1 MHALQPPQA
10 DSSGFNIHAFSHGPR
25 CSGLV
30 FVQSLV
36 LNYTTVPP
44 VARRYGEKYPFEQ
57 RQRLFKV
64 IFAVVIKG
72 NI

>member
-1 MHALQPPQA
+1 
-10 DSSGFNIHAFSHGPR
+10 
-25 CSGLV
+25 
-30 FVQSLV
+30 VQSLV

>member
-1 MHALQPPQA
+1 
-10 DSSGFNIHAFSHGPR
+10 
-25 CSGLV
+25 
-30 FVQSLV
+30 VQSLV

-72 NI
+72 NIEL